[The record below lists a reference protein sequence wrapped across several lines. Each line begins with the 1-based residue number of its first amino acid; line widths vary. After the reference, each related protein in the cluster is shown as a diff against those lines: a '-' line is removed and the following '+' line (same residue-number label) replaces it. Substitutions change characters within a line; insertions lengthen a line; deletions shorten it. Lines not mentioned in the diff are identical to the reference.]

1 MQTISDLIRTIDTLP
16 ARDRDEAVAELESI
30 MELRE
35 GPREVALGLLALDL
49 VTFSPDRAAR
59 SSSTLLDHRITS
71 KRA

>member
-16 ARDRDEAVAELESI
+16 AGDRDEAVAELESI

-49 VTFSPDRAAR
+49 VTFSPDI
-59 SSSTLLDHRITS
+59 RIAS
-71 KRA
+71 KSA